1 MVEYSRVLFEFAKTL
16 LGESVD
22 VSLFTISKIRRV
34 SACIYSRYTLVCS
47 QLVTDM
53 SLTSYVH
60 FRPWFIRQPW
70 ADWCIEDKYDFFFA
84 VPEDSG

>member
-22 VSLFTISKIRRV
+22 VSLFTISKIRHMFLCV
-34 SACIYSRYTLVCS
+34 HYSRYTLVLVCS

-53 SLTSYVH
+53 SLNFLRTFQALVH
-60 FRPWFIRQPW
+60 STKPW
-70 ADWCIEDKYDFFFA
+70 ADWCIEDKYDFFCSA
-84 VPEDSG
+84 